1 MTMMVVTATLC
12 QSGRWPET
20 VGARMWGLDGWMPS
34 WAGCIVRPHEGER
47 TTTIPQAVAERY
59 GSEGYDVKCVFRLIG
74 GQTLERDAAGELRMV
89 WTGMVKVC
97 RTLIAHDV
105 DETDRRLRIAR
116 EAFGMSPEWR
126 RPAML
131 PHDTARAAA
140 AVMGRADLP
149 SLAEATETI
158 LGRRMTDVDGVVAL
172 FNQADINRV
181 CMRDAA

>member
-1 MTMMVVTATLC
+1 MTTMAVHVQMC
-12 QSGRWPET
+12 RSGYWPER
-20 VGARMWGLDGWMPS
+20 VSAAGWGFDNVLRTRADVL
-34 WAGCIVRPHEGER
+34 VRPTEGER
-47 TTTIPQAVAERY
+47 TVETPQALAER
-59 GSEGYDVKCVFRLIG
+59 EGMEGDDVRCVLRLVG
-74 GQTLERDAAGELRMV
+74 GQTKGA
-89 WTGMVKVC
+89 WTGLVRVS
-97 RTLIAHDV
+97 RFLVLHDV

-140 AVMGRADLP
+140 AVMGRAGLP
-149 SLAEATETI
+149 SLAEATEAI

-172 FNQADINRV
+172 FNQPDINRV